1 MVVIDGETLSPEQ
14 ELVGDLL
21 AIVTVFSARLPGL
34 GSYRNVLK
42 EAAWHK
48 E

>member
-34 GSYRNVLK
+34 RSYWNVLK